1 MRWRTA
7 DTQLRALWEAADARH
22 RPGRRLRWRP
32 AFPLARPRP
41 AGSEILPPQFG
52 LLFTD
57 IENRPADPTCLS
69 AHRNLRSFH
78 GDAFSPGPGLAPRQA
93 VRTKQQAK
101 YPHPYCEA
109 TVQERPHPR
118 PSQDPVWARGEGLPD
133 CFRLKG
139 RAPHRSTQAE
149 SRPLCLAPQMGSV
162 RHSSDSLK
170 LLSQELREVKSALT
184 GSRVLNPQ

>member
-1 MRWRTA
+1 MVHSRHAAQSSGR
-7 DTQLRALWEAADARH
+7 QLMPRH
-22 RPGRRLRWRP
+22 RPGRRLHWRP

-41 AGSEILPPQFG
+41 AGSEILPLQFS

-57 IENRPADPTCLS
+57 IENRPADPTCPS
-69 AHRNLRSFH
+69 AHRNLRSFQ

-101 YPHPYCEA
+101 CPHPHRAA
-109 TVQERPHPR
+109 TVQERPRPR
-118 PSQDPVWARGEGLPD
+118 PPQDPAWARGEGCPTASAS
-133 CFRLKG
+133 REG
-139 RAPHRSTQAE
+139 PHTEAHRQ
-149 SRPLCLAPQMGSV
+149 SRGHSLAPQMGSV
-162 RHSSDSLK
+162 CHSSDSLK